1 MSESLAVGRAAARP
15 ADARPADA
23 ADGAAALD
31 PRRTLQLAL
40 GVIWLILML

>member
-1 MSESLAVGRAAARP
+1 VRIQHECRVP

-23 ADGAAALD
+23 ADGTAALD